1 MQPIATPIPAHRLQ
15 WSPVAPS
22 WIIAGGV
29 IVLAAMPHKLSP
41 HFRAFVRQPLGF
53 MLAAAATA
61 WLLTKHV
68 VLGIAC
74 AMLILSVVIHRAV
87 EGFANP
93 PILIK
98 DVIKRPLSNKQ
109 QQHWFEES
117 VMEEE
122 PAMIQDRTEESTFL
136 QDIVSPEERAT
147 TWYDEQA
154 LHQNPL
160 AIQERGVPETDRNPD
175 Y

>member
-1 MQPIATPIPAHRLQ
+1 MQPVAPIPSHRLH

-53 MLAAAATA
+53 LLAAAAIA
-61 WLLTKHV
+61 WLFTKHV
-68 VLGIAC
+68 VLGAAC

-87 EGFANP
+87 EGFATP

-98 DVIKRPLSNKQ
+98 DVVKRSQTENRQP
-109 QQHWFEES
+109 WFEES
-117 VMEEE
+117 IMDEA
-122 PAMIQDRTEESTFL
+122 PTMIQDRTEESTFL
-136 QDIVSPEERAT
+136 QDVVSPEERAT
-147 TWYDEQA
+147 TWYDEAA
-154 LHQNPL
+154 LNQTPL
-160 AIQERGVPETDRNPD
+160 GIQERGVPETDRNPD